1 MTKKGNKIPQG
12 FRLSQ
17 ENITLLEELENSFG
31 INKTSIVDMILTLIR
46 RDKRIIISLISAAI
60 TKK

>member
-1 MTKKGNKIPQG
+1 MTKKQNKIPQG

-17 ENITLLEELENSFG
+17 ENIKLLEELETSFG

-46 RDKRIIISLISAAI
+46 RDKRILISLISAAI